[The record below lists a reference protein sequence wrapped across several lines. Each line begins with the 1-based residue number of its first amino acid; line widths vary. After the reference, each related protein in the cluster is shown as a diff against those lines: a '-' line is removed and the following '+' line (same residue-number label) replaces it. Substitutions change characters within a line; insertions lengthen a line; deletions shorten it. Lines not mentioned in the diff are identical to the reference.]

1 MEIEK
6 LGSQVHQLDI
16 RTPETSQFHVRK
28 SRTGFPSEE
37 GRKYL
42 ESMKPLHCVLEKVHA
57 QVAMNEIE
65 LTGPLNNDKKILA
78 AIAKFTNLKIAKRTL
93 LCLNA
98 IWKGARITRFRSSAV
113 YALIS
118 HDIYCPV
125 IEWIENDDTEVV
137 AFFNIG
143 SENEYSWLAHYQKVT
158 CEGGQR
164 RFSKTYVKFC
174 AEEMGY
180 LKVLFE
186 AAEHLS
192 GVLAWDTND
201 ILRLYCRLEPQEV
214 ETPEE

>member
-1 MEIEK
+1 MEMEK
-6 LGSQVHQLDI
+6 LGSQVHRLDI
-16 RTPETSQFHVRK
+16 RPPETSHLRDRK

-42 ESMKPLHCVLEKVHA
+42 EWMKPLHCVLEKVHA

-65 LTGPLNNDKKILA
+65 LKGPPNDKKMLA

-93 LCLNA
+93 LCLKA
-98 IWKGARITRFRSSAV
+98 IWKGARITRFRSSVV

-137 AFFNIG
+137 AFFNVG
-143 SENEYSWLAHYQKVT
+143 SQNEYSWLAHYQKVT